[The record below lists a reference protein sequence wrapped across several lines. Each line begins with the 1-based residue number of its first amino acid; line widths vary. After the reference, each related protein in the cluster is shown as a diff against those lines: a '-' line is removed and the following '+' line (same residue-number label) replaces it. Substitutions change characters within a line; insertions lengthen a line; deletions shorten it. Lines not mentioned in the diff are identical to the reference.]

1 MLARPLAVRPN
12 VANGFPDMTTVM
24 VRVWL
29 ANQVPETASIEERV
43 LGKEYQ
49 ISDNNNLPDM
59 NDFQSILDFL
69 G

>member
-12 VANGFPDMTTVM
+12 VANGFPDMATVM

-29 ANQVPETASIEERV
+29 ANQVPETASIEESV

-49 ISDNNNLPDM
+49 ISDNNLPDM
-59 NDFQSILDFL
+59 DDFQSILDFL